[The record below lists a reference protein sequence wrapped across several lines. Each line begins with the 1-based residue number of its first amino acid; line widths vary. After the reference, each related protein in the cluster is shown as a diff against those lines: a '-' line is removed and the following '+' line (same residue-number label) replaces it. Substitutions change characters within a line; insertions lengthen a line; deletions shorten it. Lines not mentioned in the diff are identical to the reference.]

1 MSAVRHRAPRAS
13 EDSIRDC
20 FPAAMD
26 LGVVLV
32 ALASP
37 RTLCIDCL
45 RRSGHRF
52 VNGPNFDVDGARAA
66 GADFGTL
73 VTGIFCEFS
82 NGKEAIPQVV
92 QSLAACIRYK
102 IDALYLPGCDWLPH
116 TVVCPGEDRRIEVI
130 NEGEMV
136 RSDEMILWVPNFP
149 GTISNA
155 ARSWRAELHL
165 AADIL
170 AGLGSDEGVSREIR
184 EFVGMVNC
192 P

>member
-1 MSAVRHRAPRAS
+1 
-13 EDSIRDC
+13 
-20 FPAAMD
+20 MD
-26 LGVVLV
+26 LGLVLV

-37 RTLCIDCL
+37 RSLCIDCL

-66 GADFGTL
+66 GVDFGTL

-82 NGKEAIPQVV
+82 NGKEAIPRVV

-102 IDALYLPGCDWLPH
+102 IDTLYVPGCDWLPN
-116 TVVCPGEDRRIEVI
+116 TVVSPGGDRRIEVI
-130 NEGEMV
+130 HEVGRVRANEMV
-136 RSDEMILWVPNFP
+136 LWVPNFP
-149 GTISNA
+149 GTVSNA
-155 ARSWRAELHL
+155 ARSWCAELHL

-170 AGLGSDEGVSREIR
+170 AKLGSDEGVSREIR
-184 EFVGMVNC
+184 EFAGTVDC